1 MEQISSSQLNIKT
14 VEIKEGENKY
24 KCQIQIIKNFIQV
37 SLYID
42 NILKSQGN
50 IHISK
55 IQYQIYALADYTINE
70 IFEEINILNNDNFN
84 IIKDNNNKYKLK
96 IKFIIL
102 RKNKYLYIDLIEN
115 EQNINNNDL
124 INTITELKE
133 IIKNKDQK
141 IKLLEDELNKYK
153 SINNNDNT
161 YNNFNI
167 QLKESIHKLN
177 YHTNSIY
184 CSTVLKDGRFV
195 TGSSDN
201 SIIIYNNKTFKPDLT
216 IKEHSNSVYCI
227 IQLRSGILVS
237 GSADHTIKLY
247 DINGNE
253 YKVIQ
258 TLTYHTDYV
267 TKIIELKNNK
277 LVSCSYDKSIIFY
290 FKDNNEYKK
299 DYSIST
305 NGYNGP
311 VIQPKDNEICFYE
324 GTNSTLFFYYLL
336 ERKII
341 TKINLFI
348 YLIIS

>member
-1 MEQISSSQLNIKT
+1 MNVIELKHPLIEHKLTLLRDEKTGTKEFRELIGEISTVLCYEAMKDVKLKT
-14 VEIKEGENKY
+14 VEIKKGENKY

-153 SINNNDNT
+153 SLNNNNAQQ
-161 YNNFNI
+161 Y
-167 QLKESIHKLN
+167 
-177 YHTNSIY
+177 
-184 CSTVLKDGRFV
+184 
-195 TGSSDN
+195 
-201 SIIIYNNKTFKPDLT
+201 
-216 IKEHSNSVYCI
+216 
-227 IQLRSGILVS
+227 
-237 GSADHTIKLY
+237 
-247 DINGNE
+247 
-253 YKVIQ
+253 
-258 TLTYHTDYV
+258 
-267 TKIIELKNNK
+267 
-277 LVSCSYDKSIIFY
+277 
-290 FKDNNEYKK
+290 
-299 DYSIST
+299 
-305 NGYNGP
+305 
-311 VIQPKDNEICFYE
+311 
-324 GTNSTLFFYYLL
+324 
-336 ERKII
+336 
-341 TKINLFI
+341 
-348 YLIIS
+348 

>member
-14 VEIKEGENKY
+14 IEIKEGENKYKWNKY

-153 SINNNDNT
+153 SI
-161 YNNFNI
+161 
-167 QLKESIHKLN
+167 
-177 YHTNSIY
+177 
-184 CSTVLKDGRFV
+184 
-195 TGSSDN
+195 
-201 SIIIYNNKTFKPDLT
+201 
-216 IKEHSNSVYCI
+216 
-227 IQLRSGILVS
+227 
-237 GSADHTIKLY
+237 
-247 DINGNE
+247 
-253 YKVIQ
+253 
-258 TLTYHTDYV
+258 
-267 TKIIELKNNK
+267 
-277 LVSCSYDKSIIFY
+277 
-290 FKDNNEYKK
+290 
-299 DYSIST
+299 
-305 NGYNGP
+305 
-311 VIQPKDNEICFYE
+311 
-324 GTNSTLFFYYLL
+324 
-336 ERKII
+336 
-341 TKINLFI
+341 
-348 YLIIS
+348 

>member
-24 KCQIQIIKNFIQV
+24 KRQIQIIKNFIQV

-84 IIKDNNNKYKLK
+84 IIKDNNKYKLK

-153 SINNNDNT
+153 SINNNNNDNT

-167 QLKESIHKLN
+167 QLKEPIHKLN
-177 YHTNSIY
+177 YHTDCILFNSIKRWKICY
-184 CSTVLKDGRFV
+184 WLWRWF
-195 TGSSDN
+195 
-201 SIIIYNNKTFKPDLT
+201 NNN
-216 IKEHSNSVYCI
+216 I
-227 IQLRSGILVS
+227 
-237 GSADHTIKLY
+237 
-247 DINGNE
+247 
-253 YKVIQ
+253 
-258 TLTYHTDYV
+258 
-267 TKIIELKNNK
+267 
-277 LVSCSYDKSIIFY
+277 
-290 FKDNNEYKK
+290 
-299 DYSIST
+299 
-305 NGYNGP
+305 
-311 VIQPKDNEICFYE
+311 
-324 GTNSTLFFYYLL
+324 
-336 ERKII
+336 
-341 TKINLFI
+341 
-348 YLIIS
+348 